1 MISIRWYTML
11 SSTVLALSVITMK
24 KNGEITCRRCHGLMV
39 PERFLD
45 LQDDTGQ
52 LSFYGW
58 RCLTCGEIVDPLIQ
72 AHRAHRHRHPAAA
85 TPKNRTLSRL
95 PLAFR

>member
-1 MISIRWYTML
+1 
-11 SSTVLALSVITMK
+11 MK

-39 PERFLD
+39 PERFQD

-72 AHRAHRHRHPAAA
+72 AHRQHQPDAAA
-85 TPKNRTLSRL
+85 PKNRTLSRL